1 MDTLKKKVGEM
12 IEGRGDD
19 QLQNANLPTN
29 KDEVVQQL
37 EEKGVPSQVTDKVR
51 DLDISQ
57 LPNVD
62 DLKSKIGL

>member
-1 MDTLKKKVGEM
+1 MDNLKKKVGEM
-12 IEGRGDD
+12 MEGKVDD
-19 QLQNANLPTN
+19 QLQNANLPTS
-29 KDEVVQQL
+29 KDEAVQQL

-51 DLDISQ
+51 DLDTSQ